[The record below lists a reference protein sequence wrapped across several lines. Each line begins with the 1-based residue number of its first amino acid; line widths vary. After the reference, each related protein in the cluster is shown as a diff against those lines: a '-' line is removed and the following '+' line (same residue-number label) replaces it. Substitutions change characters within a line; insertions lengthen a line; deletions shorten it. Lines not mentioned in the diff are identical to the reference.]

1 MNNKVEDELIEITVK
16 ETEKVYGDLIE
27 YYDNIKKDRPD
38 INMTEVLMRWS
49 CEHIAKI
56 NITLMLQQ
64 DYIQKLTEQIE
75 GDRVGLIPKSQIN

>member
-16 ETEKVYGDLIE
+16 ETEKVYKDLVE
-27 YYDNIKKDRPD
+27 YFDNIKKDHPD
-38 INMTEVLMRWS
+38 TNPIEVLMRWS

-64 DYIQKLTEQIE
+64 DLIERLTEQIE
-75 GDRVGLIPKSQIN
+75 GDRIGLIPKSQIN